1 MHEYDTGSYSNQDCP
16 NSNLNEKAVFKVY
29 IAKACL
35 FMMAVVF
42 CYVVGTHCLFLL
54 STGRN
59 AGTIFASIVI
69 LALVLFL
76 FIHAVE
82 LITQPLLMP

>member
-1 MHEYDTGSYSNQDCP
+1 
-16 NSNLNEKAVFKVY
+16 
-29 IAKACL
+29 
-35 FMMAVVF
+35 
-42 CYVVGTHCLFLL
+42 LFLL